1 LIIPSLDE
9 GINFMAIELNHTI
22 IQAKDAEISA
32 KFLAEILGLPSPTRF
47 GPFIVVKTNNGV
59 SLDFRTTAGEIKS
72 RHFAFLVSEQEFDEI
87 FNRITHKKLNYWA
100 DPGQTKPQQINH
112 NDGGRGCYFL
122 DPDGHFLEIIT
133 RPYGSAN

>member
-1 LIIPSLDE
+1 
-9 GINFMAIELNHTI
+9 MAIELNHTI

-32 KFLAEILGLPSPTRF
+32 KFLAETLGLPSPTRF

-59 SLDFRTTAGEIKS
+59 SLDFRTTSGEIKS

-87 FNRITHKKLNYWA
+87 FNRITQKKLNYWA